1 LSPKHRNLVF
11 AGLLALSGCGFAPLY
26 GDSGS
31 GTAVA
36 PQLEQVQVENIPDRP
51 GQILRDSLQDDMQRQ
66 GAPVT
71 QIYALSVSYNIAAE
85 GIGIQADTS
94 STRVRYVASASWTLT
109 PIGQPGATLASGQAI
124 SEDAQN
130 TVDNQYFAQELATNT
145 INRQLADELAAQIT
159 DEVAVYFKSH
169 PQG

>member
-1 LSPKHRNLVF
+1 
-11 AGLLALSGCGFAPLY
+11 LALSGCGFAPLY